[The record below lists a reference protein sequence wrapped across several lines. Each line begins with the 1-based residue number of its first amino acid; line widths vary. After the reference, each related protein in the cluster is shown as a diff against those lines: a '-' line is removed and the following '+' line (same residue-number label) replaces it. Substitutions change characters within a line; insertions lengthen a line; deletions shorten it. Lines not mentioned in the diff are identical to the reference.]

1 MQALPNKA
9 YIALG
14 AALFIAFHGGKDT
27 PIAGTAIAEH
37 YGLKKRALE
46 PTLQCLGSKGIL
58 DSIRG
63 QGGGY
68 YMPAPENVSVADVV
82 SCFLDDKNPC
92 DKAFTEFAPV
102 MMDALK
108 PGLHDWLQAM
118 SKISIASLCEKLD
131 DSGVPKMGEAVLD
144 FAI

>member
-14 AALFIAFHGGKDT
+14 AALFIAYHGGKDT

-46 PTLQCLGSKGIL
+46 PTLQILGSKGVL

-82 SCFLDDKNPC
+82 SCFLDDKKPC
-92 DKAFTEFAPV
+92 EKAFCEFENTMKA
-102 MMDALK
+102 ALK
-108 PGLHDWLQAM
+108 PGLNEWLRSM
-118 SKISIASLCEKLD
+118 STISIADLCEQLD
-131 DSGVPKMGEAVLD
+131 KSGVTKMGEAVLD

>member
-9 YIALG
+9 YMALG

-27 PIAGTAIAEH
+27 PIAGIAIAEH

-46 PTLQCLGSKGIL
+46 PTLQILGSKGIL

-92 DKAFTEFAPV
+92 EKAFSEFETSIKN
-102 MMDALK
+102 ALK
-108 PGLHDWLQAM
+108 PGLNDWLSSM
-118 SKISIASLCEKLD
+118 SAISIADLCEQSKQ
-131 DSGVPKMGEAVLD
+131 SGVTKMGEAVLD

>member
-9 YIALG
+9 YMALG

-46 PTLQCLGSKGIL
+46 PTLQTLGSKGVL

-68 YMPAPENVSVADVV
+68 YMPAPENVTVADVV
-82 SCFLDDKNPC
+82 SCFLEDKKPC
-92 DKAFTEFAPV
+92 EKAFTEFESI
-102 MMDALK
+102 MRSALR
-108 PGLHDWLQAM
+108 PGLNEWLQAM
-118 SKISIASLCEKLD
+118 SQISIADLCSQLD
-131 DSGVPKMGEAVLD
+131 ESGVSKMGEAVLD
-144 FAI
+144 FSI